1 MGNSVGDRGGSGD
14 GHRFSNANDTSL
26 RHILKNHVD
35 FRYVSGTGQ
44 LVGLKVW
51 IEDYSC
57 LSIQNSF
64 FVQSEADA
72 HDDPSVDLAYA
83 GEPINNQTAILHTNN
98 PFYPDESGF
107 GVHFHFRHLHAAD
120 AAARESL
127 FPAATSHYRIY
138 SQAGSCGTP
147 IRSR

>member
-14 GHRFSNANDTSL
+14 GHRLSNANDTSL
-26 RHILKNHVD
+26 RHILKNHVA

-57 LSIQNSF
+57 LRIQNSF

-72 HDDPSVDLAYA
+72 QDNPSVDLAYA
-83 GEPINNQTAILHTNN
+83 GKPINDQTAVLHTNN
-98 PFYPDESGF
+98 PFDSHESGF
-107 GVHFHFRHLHAAD
+107 DVHFHFRHLHTTD
-120 AAARESL
+120 AAAREL
-127 FPAATSHYRIY
+127 VFPATTR
-138 SQAGSCGTP
+138 
-147 IRSR
+147 